1 MGLLETINKT
11 EKESEDKDSPKYIER
26 QRKVKEE
33 VGKLK
38 YYEQIGVVG

>member
-11 EKESEDKDSPKYIER
+11 EKESEDSPKNIEK

-38 YYEQIGVVG
+38 YYEQMGVIG